1 MRRVV
6 LVALSLAFVA
16 AGAFV
21 LRMKNDRPTAQP
33 EDMRTARTETDA
45 QEISELLQEYAAAV
59 FAGDV
64 DRLIG
69 LYADDA
75 INMVPNTPPA
85 IGKEAIRARF
95 LAGNEIATFEGVV
108 SADEVHVSGDLA
120 FLLATYDETG
130 TPRTGGEPTRR
141 YGKWIIVL
149 QRQTDGSWKWW
160 REMWNVYTPPDM

>member
-1 MRRVV
+1 MRRV
-6 LVALSLAFVA
+6 L
-16 AGAFV
+16 
-21 LRMKNDRPTAQP
+21 PTAMAVVVSVACTQAA
-33 EDMRTARTETDA
+33 DRQTAQTEADV
-45 QEISELLQEYAAAV
+45 QEITALLQEYAAAV

-64 DRLIG
+64 ERLID

-75 INMVPNTPPA
+75 IDIVPNAPPV
-85 IGKEAIRARF
+85 IGKDAIRARF
-95 LAGNEIATFEGVV
+95 QAGIERATSEGVV
-108 SADEVHVSGDLA
+108 SADEVHVSGNLA